1 MAATGTTLMYISC
14 LQSSINRVIHLLE
27 EEHTNAAAIEH
38 ALFRVDCLY
47 EAILRYSDIL
57 PQGDLVL
64 DPIREVRELLAVCI
78 DQPLTVTVSS
88 AYHTERLVSV
98 RRGRPRYN
106 VRKVQLEL
114 FIERRFTFHST

>member
-1 MAATGTTLMYISC
+1 MRGFPLIKQYDC
-14 LQSSINRVIHLLE
+14 HGHD

-64 DPIREVRELLAVCI
+64 DPIREVGGLLGVCI
-78 DQPLTVTVSS
+78 YQLLTVSVSIVPMIPN
-88 AYHTERLVSV
+88 YWFR
-98 RRGRPRYN
+98 
-106 VRKVQLEL
+106 
-114 FIERRFTFHST
+114 

>member
-1 MAATGTTLMYISC
+1 MFF
-14 LQSSINRVIHLLE
+14 E

-47 EAILRYSDIL
+47 GAILRYSDIL
-57 PQGDLVL
+57 PQGNLFL
-64 DPIREVRELLAVCI
+64 DPIREVRGLLAVCI

-98 RRGRPRYN
+98 RRGRPHYN
-106 VRKVQLEL
+106 VRKEQLEF
-114 FIERRFTFHST
+114 FIERRFTFHNT